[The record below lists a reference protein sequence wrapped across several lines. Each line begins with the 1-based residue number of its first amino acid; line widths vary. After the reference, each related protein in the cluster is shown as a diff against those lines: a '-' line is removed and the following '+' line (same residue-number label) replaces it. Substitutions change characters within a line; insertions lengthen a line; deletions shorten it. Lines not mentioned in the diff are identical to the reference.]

1 MLQGRKVELEGDK
14 MSAATTEF
22 EEQRTL
28 LVPHLSTMPS
38 SPRVT
43 LLQHTAVPVSSK
55 PGRPGALGSI
65 QLSKA
70 ELHPHTSILTD
81 QIQVGLPRAQLMLSR
96 GVLCIFSCLTSHA
109 LHQLKISLEFTSAYR
124 TACNCLC
131 NAVVSLVLKPHFQYW
146 MSTGT
151 WIFPITVSHPA
162 HFP

>member
-1 MLQGRKVELEGDK
+1 MLQGHKVEVEGDK
-14 MSAATTEF
+14 TSAATTEF

-28 LVPHLSTMPS
+28 LSLTWARCPPPRRWLSGTQ
-38 SPRVT
+38 RC
-43 LLQHTAVPVSSK
+43 QKVSSK
-55 PGRPGALGSI
+55 PGGPGALGSI
-65 QLSKA
+65 QPTGA
-70 ELHPHTSILTD
+70 ELHPHTSTLTG
-81 QIQVGLPRAQLMLSR
+81 QTQLGLPRAQLTLSG

-131 NAVVSLVLKPHFQYW
+131 NAMVSLALKPHFQYW

-151 WIFPITVSHPA
+151 WKFPIAVSHPA